1 MARNGVRVESVLD
14 ARVREANCQICS
26 AFTGGHYLDTFEVL
40 KPHVP
45 QPGEVLA
52 VRHLTVHRDDQ
63 TVHRGIDHRQR
74 FLPAGGI
81 LREQHVNGVR
91 SDLDGAVSTRDFLNR
106 RCGGNCPDRICTQS
120 RCSRYGLSCVAAV
133 GFSGEGQ
140 RHRNLQAVGAVEI
153 VVVEPPGRLGPREV
167 GTGTA
172 PVLSPPTRWVRRCAG
187 S

>member
-1 MARNGVRVESVLD
+1 MTSGSTRPMRTVESDIARLLRDGSVEVTEGCVVRQYLHTSGRAGSDGAQRVRVESVLD

-40 KPHVP
+40 ELHVP

-63 TVHRGIDHRQR
+63 TVHRGIAHRRR

-91 SDLDGAVSTRDFLNR
+91 SDLDGAVSTRDFL
-106 RCGGNCPDRICTQS
+106 
-120 RCSRYGLSCVAAV
+120 
-133 GFSGEGQ
+133 
-140 RHRNLQAVGAVEI
+140 
-153 VVVEPPGRLGPREV
+153 
-167 GTGTA
+167 
-172 PVLSPPTRWVRRCAG
+172 
-187 S
+187 